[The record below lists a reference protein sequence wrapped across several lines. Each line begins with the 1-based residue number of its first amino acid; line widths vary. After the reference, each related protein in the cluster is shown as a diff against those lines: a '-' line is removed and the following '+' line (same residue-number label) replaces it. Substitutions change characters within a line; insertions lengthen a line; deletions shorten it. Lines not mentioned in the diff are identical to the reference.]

1 MADGSGEE
9 PPEEPFEGDDAP
21 AEDDDFQSADEE
33 DDDFDLPQDVGPVL
47 AKAEATPGAAAS
59 SGGPPPGMGGGAPG
73 FGDDAPDGAGA
84 QRWNLKTD
92 GNKEELEPIWQ
103 GMTGDRE
110 HIKVSKMFSYVLRHA
125 AHKLDVN
132 IRKDGFVRLRE
143 IMKLRNFKPYSLE
156 ELMAVVYFDEKERYS
171 LVREFDGELL
181 IRANQGHTLKVVEDD
196 LLLEPIT
203 DPLTVQDCV
212 HGTYLVHWPFIK
224 RQGLS
229 KVARNH
235 IHLANGL
242 PEDGKIRG
250 MRQTSE
256 LFVYVDVPAAMDD
269 GVVFYRSKNEV
280 ILTQGVD
287 GWLPPKYFVKA
298 VRIDYNTCDTEYM
311 DFDRCADVP
320 TWAAELAPSGPGE
333 QGTYLIKNLEA
344 LITNCKK
351 RMTEINELRA
361 LLDTGQDLSDEEK
374 RKVDQHAATYS
385 ELQSL
390 EQRFR
395 QHKGYRKESS
405 QDKENRLK
413 EEAEA
418 GTVVKRKDRAVTPP
432 WERGKPSLMES
443 SSMKA
448 TEKEKAEWSA
458 LGRRRDN
465 APTPS
470 AKKEDPWSVLGRGR
484 SDKTPGAAP
493 TPSSTRGLDKKGSFG
508 MRDEAPRVG
517 REESWRFRG
526 DDERPSQPS
535 LSRAGSLREDN
546 TPATRPGGASTTTTP
561 SGGAPR
567 FFNSK
572 KEAPSWR
579 DKMSGSSSKDF
590 DDGPSRRKES
600 KDSSDGQS
608 WRQESV
614 ADDGPSWRDRDRD
627 IAAAMPAPSVAP
639 RPSPLGAAALTQAV
653 VPPPPQVHAPTASA
667 LAGMQSPSNAGGQQY
682 MQAMQPM
689 WQQGGG
695 QQMCGYGSNGQMY
708 YMQSPSHQQDG
719 SMGMMQMQQASTP
732 SMQHQPPQIPSMQMQ
747 QPQTPS
753 MQMQPQM
760 QYMQQQ
766 QPSSPTMQQQQQQL
780 QQHGMSHKPEQQQQA
795 MSEMNTTIGNPSEV
809 GSRAQLGFERR
820 LAWLE
825 EDVSVLHR
833 RLRDECSEGGPGGAA
848 AGDQGLRALVMR
860 LDAELSSEHRAREG
874 VEAKLASFQDA
885 LHAHRRELE
894 AQMHSFSAGMEGMM
908 GTLVDRIDRGLSN
921 GAATLR
927 LSTEETEVR
936 LRNLMATMDQG
947 SSAAD
952 VAPVTAT
959 GRRSTSP
966 RRPVFEAAS
975 AASPLANLAH
985 RSSIS
990 APVGSI
996 GGRLQHQAQ
1005 EAPGQPGQHRV
1016 GSGAVGTAEAVGS
1029 QAEQLMESYDRLRQ
1043 ENAWLRDQRARMH
1056 GAAATPGGGVTPSA
1070 TPSLA
1075 YPSTL
1080 QVPGSG
1086 LGQGLAPPYAG
1097 GLRSS
1102 GATSPVT
1109 LQAQSATSR
1118 LPSAPGG
1125 PVARKF

>member
-9 PPEEPFEGDDAP
+9 PPEEPFEGDDLP

-103 GMTGDRE
+103 AMTGDRE

-203 DPLTVQDCV
+203 DPMTVQDCV

-256 LFVYVDVPAAMDD
+256 LFVYVDVPAAMED

-361 LLDTGQDLSDEEK
+361 LLETGQDLSDEEK

-484 SDKTPGAAP
+484 SDKTPGVAP
-493 TPSSTRGLDKKGSFG
+493 TPSSSRGFEKKGSFG
-508 MRDEAPRVG
+508 IRDEAPRVG

-526 DDERPSQPS
+526 DDEKPSQPS

-546 TPATRPGGASTTTTP
+546 TPATRPGGASTTATP

-627 IAAAMPAPSVAP
+627 IAAAMPAPSAAP
-639 RPSPLGAAALTQAV
+639 RPSPLGAAALSQAV
-653 VPPPPQVHAPTASA
+653 VPPPPQVQAPTASA

-719 SMGMMQMQQASTP
+719 SMGMMQMQQPSTP
-732 SMQHQPPQIPSMQMQ
+732 SMQHQLPQTPSMQMQ

-760 QYMQQQ
+760 RYMQQQ
-766 QPSSPTMQQQQQQL
+766 QPSTPTMQQHQQQL
-780 QQHGMSHKPEQQQQA
+780 QMQQMQQQMQQIQQMQQQYGIQPQQPQQPQQQQHQQHHQQHQHQQQPFQQSA
-795 MSEMNTTIGNPSEV
+795 GSMAHPS
-809 GSRAQLGFERR
+809 GQQA
-820 LAWLE
+820 
-825 EDVSVLHR
+825 
-833 RLRDECSEGGPGGAA
+833 GGMQHGYA
-848 AGDQGLRALVMR
+848 AGDG
-860 LDAELSSEHRAREG
+860 
-874 VEAKLASFQDA
+874 
-885 LHAHRRELE
+885 
-894 AQMHSFSAGMEGMM
+894 SAGGYGGYQDSGCAGYWNQEDYGWDEQW
-908 GTLVDRIDRGLSN
+908 GGCAGGYGNDREYN
-921 GAATLR
+921 GGGW
-927 LSTEETEVR
+927 
-936 LRNLMATMDQG
+936 QKG
-947 SSAAD
+947 
-952 VAPVTAT
+952 
-959 GRRSTSP
+959 GG
-966 RRPVFEAAS
+966 
-975 AASPLANLAH
+975 ASPSAQSGKFGNMSGKGGGVKGGCLAGGPA
-985 RSSIS
+985 
-990 APVGSI
+990 AGGKVC
-996 GGRLQHQAQ
+996 GGR
-1005 EAPGQPGQHRV
+1005 GV
-1016 GSGAVGTAEAVGS
+1016 G
-1029 QAEQLMESYDRLRQ
+1029 
-1043 ENAWLRDQRARMH
+1043 
-1056 GAAATPGGGVTPSA
+1056 PGGGVKGGKGGA
-1070 TPSLA
+1070 GFGQDRGGGDDA
-1075 YPSTL
+1075 
-1080 QVPGSG
+1080 QDWAA
-1086 LGQGLAPPYAG
+1086 LGRMRA
-1097 GLRSS
+1097 SS
-1102 GATSPVT
+1102 
-1109 LQAQSATSR
+1109 
-1118 LPSAPGG
+1118 
-1125 PVARKF
+1125 